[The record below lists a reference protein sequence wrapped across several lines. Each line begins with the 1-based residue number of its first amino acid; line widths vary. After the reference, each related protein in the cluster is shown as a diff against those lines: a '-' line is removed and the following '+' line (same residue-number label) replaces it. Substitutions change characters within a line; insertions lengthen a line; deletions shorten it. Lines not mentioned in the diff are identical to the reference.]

1 MRAGSCTAVAIAL
14 IAAVSFGS
22 AASAHRRD
30 EYLQAARIAVEPG
43 RVDLELDL
51 TPGIGVSS
59 ATIADIDRDHDGM
72 LSMEEKHAYV
82 GRVFDAVVVTLDG
95 TPLHVKP
102 VSSVFPDFDAFR
114 HGEGTIHLR
123 STVALPP
130 HAGGDHQLSFRN
142 MDQRDGS
149 VYLANALAPRSDRI
163 VITAQRRDTTQRDL
177 TIDYVLRP
185 EPATVLS
192 LWTMAGLTGLALL
205 AGLLIRPSALGLSGA
220 F

>member
-1 MRAGSCTAVAIAL
+1 LRAGSSTAVAVAL

-22 AASAHRRD
+22 AVSAHRRD
-30 EYLQAARIAVEPG
+30 EYLQAARLAVEPG

-59 ATIADIDRDHDGM
+59 ATIAEIDRDHDGR

-95 TPLHVKP
+95 APLHVKP
-102 VSSVFPDFDAFR
+102 VSSVFPDFDALR

-130 HAGGDHQLSFRN
+130 QAGGDHQLSFRN
-142 MDQRDGS
+142 LDQRDGS
-149 VYLANALAPRSDRI
+149 VYLANTLVPRSDRI
-163 VITAQRRDTTQRDL
+163 VITAQRRDTTQRNL
-177 TIDYVLRP
+177 TIDYVLHP
-185 EPATVLS
+185 EPAIVLS
-192 LWTMAGLTGLALL
+192 VWTMAGLTGLALL
-205 AGLLIRPSALGLSGA
+205 AGLLVRPSALGL
-220 F
+220 

>member
-1 MRAGSCTAVAIAL
+1 LRAGSFAAVAVAL

-22 AASAHRRD
+22 GVSAHRRD
-30 EYLQAARIAVEPG
+30 EYLQAARLAVEPG

-59 ATIADIDRDHDGM
+59 ATIADIDRDHDGR
-72 LSMEEKHAYV
+72 LSMEEKYAYG
-82 GRVFDAVVVTLDG
+82 GRVFDAVVVALDG
-95 TPLHVKP
+95 APLHMTP
-102 VSSVFPDFDAFR
+102 VSSVFPDLDAFR

-130 HAGGDHQLSFRN
+130 QAGGDHQLSFRN
-142 MDQRDGS
+142 LDPRDGS
-149 VYLANALAPRSDRI
+149 VYLANALVPRSDRI

-192 LWTMAGLTGLALL
+192 LWTMAVLTGLALL
-205 AGLLIRPSALGLSGA
+205 AGLLIRPSALGP
-220 F
+220 